1 MPTRL
6 ALLVAFTLALAG
18 TGCSAPYM
26 KHPSFD
32 AQYRDAAAIAV
43 LPPRYSPE
51 FVCGS
56 TGCERDKQAYGVI
69 VKTIQDE
76 LERRHFEVAWVHETP
91 DCATAI
97 AQVSAGLDA
106 LMPRLLEAYAPAGAE
121 GRRPATFH
129 AVAGDVGPIL
139 DAFSSDLL
147 LVVEAGGASSLA
159 RAEVPPEPGVLPEA
173 FIRVL
178 LLDRTGEV
186 VFFSSISDG
195 TDVHAP
201 KQAMGFVQRALEPL
215 PRH

>member
-1 MPTRL
+1 MPMRL
-6 ALLVAFTLALAG
+6 ATLVALALAG
-18 TGCSAPYM
+18 TGCGAPYM
-26 KHPSFD
+26 KHQRFD
-32 AQYRDAAAIAV
+32 AQYRDAVAIAV

-56 TGCERDKQAYGVI
+56 TGCERDKQAYAVI
-69 VKTIQDE
+69 VNTIQDE
-76 LERRHFEVAWVHETP
+76 LERRHFEVAWVHDTP

-97 AQVSAGLDA
+97 TQVSNGLDG
-106 LMPRLLEAYAPAGAE
+106 LMPRLLEAYAPTGAD

-129 AVAGDVGPIL
+129 AMAGDVGPIL

-159 RAEVPPEPGVLPEA
+159 WTEISPEPGVLPKA

-186 VFFSSISDG
+186 VFFSSIADG
-195 TDVHAP
+195 TDIYAP
-201 KQAMGFVQRALEPL
+201 KQAMGFVRRAMEPL
-215 PRH
+215 PGH